1 MTNTVNLNSAM
12 SLSRD
17 DATSFGVLPRFSRVQ
32 MPEFELHNS
41 ADPQRPV
48 VERYIHDKF
57 LQAHNASV
65 NHFLPSI
72 ITLSCHDS
80 YSAAVGLS
88 PAAKSS
94 LFAERYLQNP
104 IEQEIANKLAVADVS
119 RDEIVEIGNLVS
131 TWSGSSALLFVF
143 LSELIDRL
151 GYRYVM
157 FTATQEVEQLLSRM
171 HYEPITLTDAKPECL
186 EDGGASWGSYYAKQ
200 PHVMVGDVH
209 AAIVKARENR
219 LYRATAAVISAKVDA
234 IAEQFYTGVQSSLQ
248 QMLVA

>member
-1 MTNTVNLNSAM
+1 MTNAVNLNCTM

-32 MPEFELHNS
+32 LPVFELHNPDD
-41 ADPQRPV
+41 AQRPV

-104 IEQEIANKLAVADVS
+104 IEQEIAKKLGVDNVS
-119 RDEIVEIGNLVS
+119 RDSIVEIGNLVS
-131 TWSGSSALLFVF
+131 TWSGSSTLLFVF
-143 LSELIDRL
+143 LSELIERL
-151 GYRYVM
+151 GYRYVL

-171 HYEPITLTDAKPECL
+171 HYQPITLTDAKPECL
-186 EDGGASWGSYYAKQ
+186 DDGGASWGSYYAKQ
-200 PHVMVGDVH
+200 PHVMVGDVQ
-209 AAIVKARENR
+209 AAIIKARDNR

-234 IAEQFYTGVQSSLQ
+234 VAEQFNADACSPLSNK
-248 QMLVA
+248 LVA